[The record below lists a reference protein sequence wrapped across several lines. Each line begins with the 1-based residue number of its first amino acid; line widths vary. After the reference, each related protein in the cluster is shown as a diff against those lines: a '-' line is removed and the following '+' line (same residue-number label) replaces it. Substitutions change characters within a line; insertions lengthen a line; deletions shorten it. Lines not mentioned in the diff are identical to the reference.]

1 MNERRNQESEE
12 PPGEPD
18 ERWAVLQE
26 PAVRALL
33 DHVAEELASEFVRL
47 MRGSVAT
54 EVDDKPKE
62 KGP

>member
-1 MNERRNQESEE
+1 MAESRNQEGGE
-12 PPGEPD
+12 PPVEPD
-18 ERWAVLQE
+18 ERWAVLQD

-54 EVDDKPKE
+54 EADGKPKE
-62 KGP
+62 TKP

>member
-1 MNERRNQESEE
+1 MADSVNRGDGE
-12 PPGEPD
+12 PVGEPD
-18 ERWAVLQE
+18 ERWAVLQD

-54 EVDDKPKE
+54 EADGEPKE
-62 KGP
+62 KKP